1 MKPFKKKAKETAPTQ
16 RPFVPTD
23 IALGLGEDEAAQR
36 AAAGD
41 INTPV
46 KSPVKSV
53 KQIILS
59 NIFTYFNM
67 IFIIIGIA
75 LIACRSFNHLMFLC
89 VIASNTAIGIIQEIR
104 SKKTLEKLTLL
115 TSPTAT
121 VRRSGRDMK
130 IDTVELVRDD
140 LITLGA
146 GDQIPADAVVRDGG
160 ISVNESLVTGE
171 SDEILKKPGD
181 ELLSGSF
188 VVSGS
193 CLCQLTRVGRESFA
207 SGITLAA
214 KKSKRSGRSSGMMRS
229 LTLLLYVIGAAII
242 PMAALLIARQH
253 NALGMSWTDSIVS
266 TAAAILGMIPD
277 GLYLLVSIA
286 LAVSVIRLSKK
297 RTLVHELKSIE
308 TLARTDVIC
317 VDKTGTITD
326 DAMTVTGM
334 KPVPGA
340 PQMSEEFACSL
351 LSDYAAALG
360 GENATMRAIAEC
372 FKTPTNR
379 TAVATLPFSS
389 KNKYGGAAFDDGQT
403 YLLGAPEF
411 ILGERM
417 AQYETF
423 FRSLAETGSRVLLL
437 ARAAG
442 NGFDTS
448 GAEPLL
454 ALMLLNRI
462 RENAP
467 ATFRYFAE
475 QGVAIKV
482 ISGDSPVTASA
493 AAREAGIEGSEKYL
507 DVSSIATDE
516 QLAGM
521 CEDYTVFGRVTPERK
536 RVIIKAL
543 KKAGH
548 TVAMTGDGVND
559 VLALK
564 EANCSIAM
572 DSGSEVTRQVS
583 ELVLLDSDFAAMP
596 AVVAEGRRVI
606 NNIER
611 SASLFLVKNIFS
623 FFIAWITIIFSLR
636 YPVTPAQLTLV
647 NMLTIGIP
655 SFVLALEPNT
665 SLVKGKFL
673 RNVLSSAAPAAITDI
688 VVLFLTMLFTHI
700 FKIPAA
706 ETSTV
711 AATLVALVGFMML
724 FRVCRPFDAI
734 RRVLFIG
741 MLLLFAVGIFFFSA
755 LFSMSPLSSESLLVL
770 VVLTLI
776 AFPVFY
782 AGKHV
787 YRHIDLVFDI
797 ELCGQVGLR
806 QSWKMGNPR
815 HVDSLTG

>member
-340 PQMSEEFACSL
+340 PQMSDEFACSL

-379 TAVATLPFSS
+379 TVVATLPFSS

-572 DSGSEVTRQVS
+572 ASGSEVTRQVS

-782 AGKHV
+782 FISLA
-787 YRHIDLVFDI
+787 FDRLPDAI
-797 ELCGQVGLR
+797 RAKLIKAEK
-806 QSWKMGNPR
+806 SE
-815 HVDSLTG
+815 

>member
-146 GDQIPADAVVRDGG
+146 GDQIPADAVVRDGS

-242 PMAALLIARQH
+242 PMAALLISRQH

-454 ALMLLNRI
+454 AVMLLNRI

-564 EANCSIAM
+564 EADCSIAM
-572 DSGSEVTRQVS
+572 ASGSEVTRQVS

-755 LFSMSPLSSESLLVL
+755 LFSMSPLGSESLLVL

-782 AGKHV
+782 FISLA
-787 YRHIDLVFDI
+787 FDRLPDAI
-797 ELCGQVGLR
+797 LAKLKKAEK
-806 QSWKMGNPR
+806 SEYFN
-815 HVDSLTG
+815 

>member
-242 PMAALLIARQH
+242 PMAALLITRQH

-572 DSGSEVTRQVS
+572 ASGSEVTRQVS

-782 AGKHV
+782 FISLA
-787 YRHIDLVFDI
+787 FDRLPDAI
-797 ELCGQVGLR
+797 RAKLKKAE
-806 QSWKMGNPR
+806 KNEYFN
-815 HVDSLTG
+815 

>member
-242 PMAALLIARQH
+242 PMAALLITRQH

-351 LSDYAAALG
+351 LSDYASALG

-372 FKTPTNR
+372 FKTPTDR

-564 EANCSIAM
+564 EADCSIAM
-572 DSGSEVTRQVS
+572 ASGSEVTRQVS

-755 LFSMSPLSSESLLVL
+755 LFSMSPLGSESLLVL

-782 AGKHV
+782 FISLA
-787 YRHIDLVFDI
+787 FDRLPDAI
-797 ELCGQVGLR
+797 RAKLKKAEK
-806 QSWKMGNPR
+806 SEYFN
-815 HVDSLTG
+815 

>member
-1 MKPFKKKAKETAPTQ
+1 MNPFKKKTKETAPAP

-23 IALGLGEDEAAQR
+23 IARGLCEDEVLQR
-36 AAAGD
+36 ASAGD

-46 KSPVKSV
+46 ESPAKSV
-53 KQIILS
+53 KQIVLS

-75 LIACRSFNHLMFLC
+75 LVVCRSFNHLMFLC

-121 VRRSGRDMK
+121 VRRGGRDMK
-130 IDTVELVRDD
+130 IDTAELVSDD

-146 GDQIPADAVVRDGG
+146 GDQIPADAVVRDGC
-160 ISVNESLVTGE
+160 ITVNESLVTGE

-193 CLCQLTRVGRESFA
+193 GLCQLTRVGRESFA

-214 KKSKRSGRSSGMMRS
+214 KKTKRSGRSSGMMRS

-253 NALGMSWTDSIVS
+253 NSLGMSWTDSIVS

-286 LAVSVIRLSKK
+286 LAVSVMRLSKK

-326 DAMTVTGM
+326 DSMTVTGM

-340 PQMSEEFACSL
+340 PQLSEEFACTL

-372 FKTPTNR
+372 FRSPVTR

-411 ILGERM
+411 ILGDRM
-417 AQYETF
+417 GRYETF
-423 FRSLAETGSRVLLL
+423 FRSLAETGNRVLLL

-442 NGFDTS
+442 NGFDTA

-454 ALMLLNRI
+454 AVMLLNRI

-467 ATFRYFAE
+467 ATFRYFAD

-493 AAREAGIEGSEKYL
+493 AAREAGIVGSEKYL
-507 DVSSIATDE
+507 DVSTVASDE
-516 QLAGM
+516 QLAGI

-536 RVIIKAL
+536 KVIVRSL

-564 EANCSIAM
+564 EADCSVAM
-572 DSGSEVTRQVS
+572 ASGSEVTRQVS

-623 FFIAWITIIFSLR
+623 FFIAWITILFSLR

-665 SLVKGKFL
+665 NLVRGKFL
-673 RNVLSSAAPAAITDI
+673 RNVLFNAAPAAITDI

-711 AATLVALVGFMML
+711 AAILVALVGFMML
-724 FRVCRPFDAI
+724 FRICRPFDTI

-741 MLLLFAVGIFFFSA
+741 MLLLFAVGLIFFSS
-755 LFSMSPLSSESLLVL
+755 LFSMSALGSGSLLVL
-770 VVLTLI
+770 NVLALI

-782 AGKHV
+782 FVSLA
-787 YRHIDLVFDI
+787 FDRVPNAVRAR
-797 ELCGQVGLR
+797 LKR
-806 QSWKMGNPR
+806 AKKSDYFN
-815 HVDSLTG
+815 

>member
-1 MKPFKKKAKETAPTQ
+1 MNLFKKKEKNSITPP
-16 RPFVPTD
+16 RPVVPTD
-23 IALGLGEDEAAQR
+23 PSRGLDEGEVAAR
-36 AAAGD
+36 VEAGD

-46 KSPVKSV
+46 ESPVKSV

-59 NIFTYFNM
+59 NVFTYFNM
-67 IFIIIGIA
+67 IFIVIAIA
-75 LIACRSFNHLMFLC
+75 LIACRSYNHLMFMC
-89 VIASNTAIGIIQEIR
+89 VIACNTAIGIIQEIR

-121 VRRSGRDMK
+121 VRRSGRDRK
-130 IDTVELVRDD
+130 IDTAELVRDD
-140 LITLGA
+140 IITLGA
-146 GDQIPADAVVRDGG
+146 GDQIPADAIVRDGS

-188 VVSGS
+188 VVSGR
-193 CLCQLTRVGRESFA
+193 CLCQLTRVGGESFA

-214 KKSKRSGRSSGMMRS
+214 KKSKRSTRASGMMRS
-229 LTLLLYVIGAAII
+229 LSLLLYVIGAAII

-253 NALGMSWTDSIVS
+253 NTLGISWTESIVS

-326 DAMTVTGM
+326 EAMTVTGIRG
-334 KPVPGA
+334 VPGA
-340 PQMSEEFACSL
+340 PALSEAEAAQL
-351 LSDYAAALG
+351 LSDYASAMG
-360 GENATMRAIAEC
+360 GENATMRAIAEK
-372 FKTPTNR
+372 FALPTVR
-379 TAVATLPFSS
+379 GAVGTLPFSS
-389 KNKYGGAAFDDGQT
+389 KNKYGGAAFEGGET

-411 ILGERM
+411 VLGDRFGEY
-417 AQYETF
+417 ASF
-423 FRSLAETGSRVLLL
+423 FRALSEGGSRVLLL
-437 ARAAG
+437 ARASG
-442 NGFDTS
+442 SGFDTA
-448 GAEPLL
+448 GAVPLL
-454 ALMLLNRI
+454 AVMLLNRI

-467 ATFRYFAE
+467 ATFRYFAN

-493 AAREAGIEGSEKYL
+493 AAKEAGIENSEKYL
-507 DVSSIATDE
+507 DVSAVGSDE
-516 QLAGM
+516 ELEREA
-521 CEDYTVFGRVTPERK
+521 ENYTVFGRVTPERK
-536 RVIIKAL
+536 RIIIRAL

-564 EANCSIAM
+564 EADCSIAM
-572 DSGSEVTRQVS
+572 ASGSEVTRQVS
-583 ELVLLDSDFAAMP
+583 ELVLLNSDFAAMP

-623 FFIAWITIIFSLR
+623 FFIAWITIFFSLR

-673 RNVLSSAAPAAITDI
+673 RNVLFNAAPAAITDI
-688 VVLFLTMLFTHI
+688 VVLFLIMLFTHI
-700 FKIPAA
+700 FSIPAN

-711 AATLVALVGFMML
+711 AAVLVSLVGFLML
-724 FRVCRPFDAI
+724 FRVCRPFDTI
-734 RRVLFIG
+734 RVVLFVG
-741 MLLLFAVGIFFFSA
+741 MLLLFVIGIVFFA
-755 LFSMSPLSSESLLVL
+755 PLFSMHPLGSGSLLVL
-770 VVLTLI
+770 TVLALI
-776 AFPVFY
+776 AVPVFY
-782 AGKHV
+782 SVSIAFERV
-787 YRHIDLVFDI
+787 PDL
-797 ELCGQVGLR
+797 LR
-806 QSWKMGNPR
+806 RRINRAKESKFFN
-815 HVDSLTG
+815 

>member
-242 PMAALLIARQH
+242 PMAALLITRQH

-572 DSGSEVTRQVS
+572 ASGSEVTRQVS

-782 AGKHV
+782 FISLA
-787 YRHIDLVFDI
+787 FDRLPDAI
-797 ELCGQVGLR
+797 RAKLKKAEK
-806 QSWKMGNPR
+806 SKYFN
-815 HVDSLTG
+815 

>member
-242 PMAALLIARQH
+242 PMAALLITRQH
-253 NALGMSWTDSIVS
+253 NALGMSWADSIVS

-507 DVSSIATDE
+507 DVSSITTDE

-572 DSGSEVTRQVS
+572 ASGSEVTRQVS

-782 AGKHV
+782 FISLA
-787 YRHIDLVFDI
+787 FDRLPDAI
-797 ELCGQVGLR
+797 RTKLKKAEK
-806 QSWKMGNPR
+806 SEYFN
-815 HVDSLTG
+815 

>member
-242 PMAALLIARQH
+242 PMAVLLIARQH

-266 TAAAILGMIPD
+266 TAAAILGMIPE

-372 FKTPTNR
+372 FKAPTNR

-572 DSGSEVTRQVS
+572 ASGSEVTRQVS

-782 AGKHV
+782 FISLA
-787 YRHIDLVFDI
+787 FDRLPDAI
-797 ELCGQVGLR
+797 RAKRKKAEK
-806 QSWKMGNPR
+806 SEYFN
-815 HVDSLTG
+815 

>member
-188 VVSGS
+188 VVSSS

-242 PMAALLIARQH
+242 PMAALLITRQH

-572 DSGSEVTRQVS
+572 ASGSEVTRQVS

-782 AGKHV
+782 FISLA
-787 YRHIDLVFDI
+787 FDRLPDAI
-797 ELCGQVGLR
+797 RAKLKKAEK
-806 QSWKMGNPR
+806 SKYFN
-815 HVDSLTG
+815 

>member
-1 MKPFKKKAKETAPTQ
+1 
-16 RPFVPTD
+16 
-23 IALGLGEDEAAQR
+23 
-36 AAAGD
+36 
-41 INTPV
+41 
-46 KSPVKSV
+46 
-53 KQIILS
+53 
-59 NIFTYFNM
+59 
-67 IFIIIGIA
+67 
-75 LIACRSFNHLMFLC
+75 
-89 VIASNTAIGIIQEIR
+89 
-104 SKKTLEKLTLL
+104 
-115 TSPTAT
+115 
-121 VRRSGRDMK
+121 
-130 IDTVELVRDD
+130 
-140 LITLGA
+140 
-146 GDQIPADAVVRDGG
+146 
-160 ISVNESLVTGE
+160 
-171 SDEILKKPGD
+171 
-181 ELLSGSF
+181 
-188 VVSGS
+188 
-193 CLCQLTRVGRESFA
+193 
-207 SGITLAA
+207 
-214 KKSKRSGRSSGMMRS
+214 
-229 LTLLLYVIGAAII
+229 
-242 PMAALLIARQH
+242 
-253 NALGMSWTDSIVS
+253 
-266 TAAAILGMIPD
+266 
-277 GLYLLVSIA
+277 
-286 LAVSVIRLSKK
+286 
-297 RTLVHELKSIE
+297 
-308 TLARTDVIC
+308 
-317 VDKTGTITD
+317 
-326 DAMTVTGM
+326 
-334 KPVPGA
+334 
-340 PQMSEEFACSL
+340 
-351 LSDYAAALG
+351 
-360 GENATMRAIAEC
+360 
-372 FKTPTNR
+372 
-379 TAVATLPFSS
+379 
-389 KNKYGGAAFDDGQT
+389 
-403 YLLGAPEF
+403 
-411 ILGERM
+411 
-417 AQYETF
+417 
-423 FRSLAETGSRVLLL
+423 
-437 ARAAG
+437 
-442 NGFDTS
+442 
-448 GAEPLL
+448 
-454 ALMLLNRI
+454 MLLNRI

-564 EANCSIAM
+564 EADCSIAM
-572 DSGSEVTRQVS
+572 ASGSEVTRQVS

-782 AGKHV
+782 FISLA
-787 YRHIDLVFDI
+787 FDRLPDAI
-797 ELCGQVGLR
+797 RAKLKKAEK
-806 QSWKMGNPR
+806 SEYFN
-815 HVDSLTG
+815 

>member
-229 LTLLLYVIGAAII
+229 LTLLLHVIGAAII

-340 PQMSEEFACSL
+340 PQMSEEFACTL

-507 DVSSIATDE
+507 DVSSIAPDE

-564 EANCSIAM
+564 EADCSIAM
-572 DSGSEVTRQVS
+572 ASGSEVTRQVS

-611 SASLFLVKNIFS
+611 SASFFLVKNIFS

-782 AGKHV
+782 FISLA
-787 YRHIDLVFDI
+787 FDRLPDAI
-797 ELCGQVGLR
+797 RAKLKKANISTDTEMMR
-806 QSWKMGNPR
+806 
-815 HVDSLTG
+815 

>member
-1 MKPFKKKAKETAPTQ
+1 MNLFKKKDKSTAPTQ

-23 IALGLGEDEAAQR
+23 IARGLCEDEVAQR
-36 AAAGD
+36 AASGD

-46 KSPVKSV
+46 ESPVKSV

-146 GDQIPADAVVRDGG
+146 GDQIPADAVVRDGS

-214 KKSKRSGRSSGMMRS
+214 KKSKRGGRSSGMMRS

-253 NALGMSWTDSIVS
+253 NTLGMSWTDSIVS

-286 LAVSVIRLSKK
+286 LAVSVMRLSKK

-437 ARAAG
+437 ARATG

-454 ALMLLNRI
+454 AVMLLNRI

-507 DVSSIATDE
+507 DVSSVATDE

-536 RVIIKAL
+536 RVIVKAL

-564 EANCSIAM
+564 EADCSVAM
-572 DSGSEVTRQVS
+572 ASGSEVTRQVS

-623 FFIAWITIIFSLR
+623 FFIAWITILFSLR

-673 RNVLSSAAPAAITDI
+673 RNVLFNAAPAAITDI

-711 AATLVALVGFMML
+711 AAILVALVGFMML
-724 FRVCRPFDAI
+724 FRICRPFDTI

-741 MLLLFAVGIFFFSA
+741 MLLLFAVGLIFFSA
-755 LFSMSPLSSESLLVL
+755 LFSMSPLGSGSLLVL
-770 VVLTLI
+770 AVLALI

-782 AGKHV
+782 FVSLA
-787 YRHIDLVFDI
+787 FDR
-797 ELCGQVGLR
+797 VPDALR
-806 QSWKMGNPR
+806 AKLRKAKESEYFN
-815 HVDSLTG
+815 

>member
-171 SDEILKKPGD
+171 SDEIPKKPGD

-242 PMAALLIARQH
+242 PMAALLITRQH

-572 DSGSEVTRQVS
+572 ASGSEVTRQVS

-755 LFSMSPLSSESLLVL
+755 LFSMSPLSSESLLIL

-782 AGKHV
+782 FISLA
-787 YRHIDLVFDI
+787 FDRLPDAI
-797 ELCGQVGLR
+797 RAKLKKAEK
-806 QSWKMGNPR
+806 SE
-815 HVDSLTG
+815 

>member
-1 MKPFKKKAKETAPTQ
+1 MNPFKKKTKETAPAP

-23 IALGLGEDEAAQR
+23 IARGLCEDEVLQR
-36 AAAGD
+36 ASAGD

-46 KSPVKSV
+46 KSPAKSV
-53 KQIILS
+53 KQIVLS

-75 LIACRSFNHLMFLC
+75 LIVCRSFNHLMFLC

-121 VRRSGRDMK
+121 VRRGGRDMK
-130 IDTVELVRDD
+130 IDTAELVRDD

-146 GDQIPADAVVRDGG
+146 GDQIPADAVVRDGC
-160 ISVNESLVTGE
+160 ITVNESLVTGE

-193 CLCQLTRVGRESFA
+193 GLCQLTRVGRESFA

-214 KKSKRSGRSSGMMRS
+214 KKSKHSGRTSGMMRS

-253 NALGMSWTDSIVS
+253 NSLGMSWTDSIVS

-286 LAVSVIRLSKK
+286 LAVSVMRLSKK

-326 DAMTVTGM
+326 DSMTVTGM

-340 PQMSEEFACSL
+340 PQLSEEFACTL

-372 FKTPTNR
+372 FRSPVTR

-389 KNKYGGAAFDDGQT
+389 KNKYGGASFDDGQT

-411 ILGERM
+411 ILGDRM
-417 AQYETF
+417 GRYETF
-423 FRSLAETGSRVLLL
+423 AV
-437 ARAAG
+437 
-442 NGFDTS
+442 
-448 GAEPLL
+448 
-454 ALMLLNRI
+454 MLLNRI

-467 ATFRYFAE
+467 ATFRYFAD

-493 AAREAGIEGSEKYL
+493 AAREAGIVGSEKYL
-507 DVSSIATDE
+507 DVSTVASDE

-536 RVIIKAL
+536 KVIVRSL

-564 EANCSIAM
+564 EADCSVAM
-572 DSGSEVTRQVS
+572 ASGSEVTRQVS

-623 FFIAWITIIFSLR
+623 FFIAWITILFSLR

-665 SLVKGKFL
+665 NLVRGKFL
-673 RNVLSSAAPAAITDI
+673 RNVLFNAAPAAITDI

-711 AATLVALVGFMML
+711 AAILVALVGFMML
-724 FRVCRPFDAI
+724 FRICRPFDTI

-741 MLLLFAVGIFFFSA
+741 MMLLFAVGLIFFSS
-755 LFSMSPLSSESLLVL
+755 LFSMSALGSGSLLVL
-770 VVLTLI
+770 TVLALI

-782 AGKHV
+782 FVSLA
-787 YRHIDLVFDI
+787 FDRVPNAVRAR
-797 ELCGQVGLR
+797 LKR
-806 QSWKMGNPR
+806 AKKSDYFN
-815 HVDSLTG
+815 